1 MSLTEKTMKKL
12 VFHSDLL
19 KNGSQ
24 YSKDFS
30 LPDYIYRAD
39 GSLDREAM
47 LDVVQREEYGRVSAE
62 GVRSWVEVEFDR
74 PDKPYRYYA
83 GKCEAYKRFR
93 FYFEKNGDQASFP
106 VHLFLPTT
114 TEEIPVVV
122 ALNFAVS
129 IERSFLPT
137 EELMERKVGVA
148 TVDFND
154 ITMDNNDFESGI
166 ARLLTDRTDP
176 HAPGKVAIWAFAAQQ
191 IGHYLVD
198 NGYVKSEDL
207 YVSGHSR
214 LGKTALLAAAQDT
227 VFAGVLCNNSG
238 CSGAAISRET
248 TGETIERIFRNF
260 PFFSNL
266 HYQKY
271 ADNEDAMPF
280 DQHWLLAL
288 VAPRK
293 LCVIANELDRWADT
307 QAQYLACEAASVAYE
322 KSGVVGLD
330 RPFGGLPP
338 VGGKSIKG
346 NIAFFHCP
354 GPHYLG
360 RDNWHFF
367 IDFIKNENQ

>member
-1 MSLTEKTMKKL
+1 MKSLEFK
-12 VFHSDLL
+12 SDLL
-19 KNGSQ
+19 TKTER
-24 YSKDFS
+24 YSKNFS
-30 LPDYIYRAD
+30 LPDYIYRPD

-47 LDVVQREEYGRVSAE
+47 LDVMLTEEYGFVETDDLKVS
-62 GVRSWVEVEFDR
+62 VEVEYDR
-74 PDKPYRYYA
+74 PDKPFRYYA
-83 GKCEAYKRFR
+83 GKCEIYKRFR
-93 FYFEKNGDQASFP
+93 FHFEKNGETASFP
-106 VHLFLPTT
+106 VHLFLPTVH
-114 TEEIPVVV
+114 ESIPIVV
-122 ALNFAVS
+122 ALNFTVT

-148 TVDFND
+148 TVDFNE
-154 ITMDNNDFESGI
+154 ITLDENEFESGLSK
-166 ARLLTDRTDP
+166 LLADRTDP
-176 HAPGKVAIWAFAAQQ
+176 RAPGKVAIWAYAARL

-198 NGYVKSEDL
+198 NGYVTPENL

-248 TGETIERIFRNF
+248 TGESIERICRNF
-260 PFFSNL
+260 PFFSNTR
-266 HYQKY
+266 YPMY
-271 ADNEDAMPF
+271 GNNEEAQPY
-280 DQHWLLAL
+280 DQHYLLAL

-293 LCVIANELDRWADT
+293 LCVIANELDKWADT
-307 QAQYLACEAASVAYE
+307 EAQYLACEAASVAYE
-322 KSGVVGLD
+322 KLGVIGLD
-330 RPFGGLPP
+330 RPYEALPP

-367 IDFIKNENQ
+367 IDFIKGEY

>member
-1 MSLTEKTMKKL
+1 MKQL
-12 VFHSDLL
+12 VFDSDLL

-24 YSKDFS
+24 YSKDFR
-30 LPDYIYRAD
+30 LPDYLYRAD

-47 LDVVQREEYGRVSAE
+47 LNVLLTEEYGTVNTD
-62 GVRSWVEVEFDR
+62 GLKMWVEVEFDGSA
-74 PDKPYRYYA
+74 KPFRHYA
-83 GKCEAYKRFR
+83 GKCEVYKRFR
-93 FYFEKNGDQASFP
+93 FFFEKEGKQASFP
-106 VHLFLPTT
+106 VYLFLPTVH
-114 TEEIPVVV
+114 EEIPVVV
-122 ALNFAVS
+122 ALNFAIS
-129 IERSFLPT
+129 MERSFLPT

-154 ITMDNNDFESGI
+154 ITKDDNDFEDGI
-166 ARLLTDRTDP
+166 AKLLTDRTDP
-176 HAPGKVAIWAFAAQQ
+176 YAPGKIALWAFAARM
-191 IGHYLVD
+191 IAHYLVD
-198 NGYVKSEDL
+198 NGYVKPENL

-214 LGKTALLAAAQDT
+214 LGKTALLAGAQDT

-238 CSGAAISRET
+238 CSGAAVSRET

-266 HYQKY
+266 HYGMY

-293 LCVIANELDRWADT
+293 LCVIANELDKWADT

-322 KSGVVGLD
+322 MLGVAGLD
-330 RPFGGLPP
+330 RPYSGLPP

-346 NIAFFHCP
+346 NLAFFHCP

-367 IDFIKNENQ
+367 IDFIKQENLE